1 MLAPL
6 ITGKKKPRDLELEPD
21 TVNVTLTCLSMIM
34 LLLFIF
40 LNSLTTP
47 NHSRKE
53 AVLTSLHQFFPR
65 KVQKKPLIPSDTLQS
80 GALPPAGEAGPTADA
95 ERYPVHFKTL
105 ETLLAPSG
113 FVVSHQPGSFTARIH
128 LNQVFGENNDQIR
141 AQIIST
147 LSRMANQASNFNLRV
162 EVSAFTEVEDSNTEN
177 FPLRTSGPSGLELA
191 GLRAMAL
198 VRFFID
204 HNLPAE
210 NISGGGKP
218 VKALSTTADS
228 GAAGVTPVSP
238 GDLLLIIREHD

>member
-6 ITGKKKPRDLELEPD
+6 ITGKKKNRELEADPD

-53 AVLTSLHQFFPR
+53 AVLNSLHQFFP
-65 KVQKKPLIPSDTLQS
+65 KKIEKRPLIPSDTLQS
-80 GALPPAGEAGPTADA
+80 GTLPPAGEAGPTTDTD
-95 ERYPVHFKTL
+95 RYPAHFKTL
-105 ETLLAPSG
+105 ETLLIPSG
-113 FVVSHQPGSFTARIH
+113 FVVSQQPGAFTARIH
-128 LNQVFGENNDQIR
+128 LKQVFDENNDQVR

-147 LSRMANQASNFNLRV
+147 LSKMANQASSFNLKV
-162 EVSAFTEVEDSNTEN
+162 EIYALTDAEDSNIEN
-177 FPLRTSGPSGLELA
+177 SQLRQSGRSGLELA

-210 NISGGGKP
+210 NISGGGKS
-218 VKALSTTADS
+218 VNAVSTSADS
-228 GAAGVTPVSP
+228 GAPGVTPVSP
-238 GDLLLIIREHD
+238 GDLLLIISEHD